1 MIIPGQ
7 RVPTGRPAVHL
18 DDDLIV
24 GHIALDVGTEDKVKA
39 LMVRLDEL
47 GVKYRENLSVP
58 NPKGGDGKSVS

>member
-1 MIIPGQ
+1 M
-7 RVPTGRPAVHL
+7 VSAGRPAVHL

-39 LMVRLDEL
+39 LMACLDEL
-47 GVKYRENLSVP
+47 GVKYRENIFVP